1 MITIRYKPLS
11 SNKYS
16 IYLDYYQEQATGKKR
31 KYEFL
36 RLYVSRDYNKSKR
49 ILAIDKDKVDLAMRI
64 RSKRELEIYGIQTE
78 YGNSKTSNNLSLLD
92 YIEKIK
98 NDSNNGSIYQS
109 FVNKLQDFTGNKQ
122 IVFSHVSVKFI
133 EELFGY
139 IQDETSRNTAVNYI
153 GILKTVMNKAFKE
166 GLISYN
172 PFAKWKI
179 PVKTEIHRMYLELHE
194 LKRLNECEYKW
205 NIDVKPA
212 FLFSCFTGLRF
223 SDIKK
228 LKYAD
233 IKILQPEDSPVQ
245 KSTEYLQN
253 IDIVLELMPHKTK
266 STSGKRLSMPL
277 SSQAMKILDLDR
289 LMDNTRNKNKLIF
302 EFLPNNDS
310 VNLIMKKWAKQA
322 SIEKNLHF
330 HAGRHTFATLC
341 LTSGI
346 DIYTVSKLLGHSS
359 IENTQIYAK
368 IIDRKLKQEVHKF
381 HRFL

>member
-11 SNKYS
+11 SKKYS
-16 IYLDYYQEQATGKKR
+16 IYLDFYQEQATGKKR

-36 RLYVSRDYNKSKR
+36 RLYVSRNYNKSKR

-92 YIEKIK
+92 YIEKVK
-98 NDSNNGSIYQS
+98 NDSNNGSKYQP

-122 IVFSHVSVKFI
+122 IVFSQVSVKFI

-166 GLISYN
+166 ALISYN

-289 LMDNTRNKNKLIF
+289 LMDNTKNKNKLIF

>member
-179 PVKTEIHRMYLELHE
+179 PVKTEIHRIYLELHE

-205 NIDVKPA
+205 NVDVKAA

-228 LKYAD
+228 LKFTD
-233 IKILQPEDSPVQ
+233 IKIIQPDDSPCQ
-245 KSTEYLQN
+245 KNTEFLQD

-266 STSGKRLSMPL
+266 STSGKRLSIPL
-277 SSQAMKILDLDR
+277 SSQARKILDMDR
-289 LMDNTRNKNKLIF
+289 LMDNAKFKNKFIF
-302 EFLPNNDS
+302 EFLPNNDT
-310 VNLIMKKWAKQA
+310 VNLIMKKWAKHA

-330 HAGRHTFATLC
+330 HVGRHTFATLC

-368 IIDRKLKQEVHKF
+368 IIDRKLKQEVQKF